1 MYECILCL
9 KQAWGFS
16 FKPRR
21 VIKVGANFKKMEH
34 VKFFLCKSRKNL
46 SRVPHQ
52 SSAVMSDSAA
62 LIRELVLKKLHAC
75 MKSRNLASISNH
87 EMSLNDSVVGDSA

>member
-1 MYECILCL
+1 
-9 KQAWGFS
+9 
-16 FKPRR
+16 
-21 VIKVGANFKKMEH
+21 
-34 VKFFLCKSRKNL
+34 
-46 SRVPHQ
+46 
-52 SSAVMSDSAA
+52 MSDLAA